1 MLAVVKDPA
10 KRGIL
15 LEEVPVPAVSPWE
28 VLVRVRAAGICG
40 SDQRIY
46 QEVHPTRRRRFIIGH
61 EIAGEVVAT
70 GERVAEAP
78 ALAPGTRVAI
88 EICIGCGICRHCK
101 VGRVNLCEKLEEF
114 GVTVDGGMTEFVAV
128 PARNI
133 HRLPARLGFTKA
145 VLADPLAC
153 VIRGLE
159 TRPPMSGSTSNSWI
173 AVLGP
178 GQMGLLATQ
187 VIKRILRAR
196 VVVVGT
202 RDDRLEVART
212 MGADE
217 VVNLRETDPVAA
229 VRELT
234 DGGADFVY
242 EAAGTA
248 EALDQG
254 IAMARKGGTVVM
266 LTVHKRVH
274 VDLEPAVRGELSLVG
289 AICYS
294 YREYER
300 ALALLAE
307 DRIEVEPLLRHTFPL
322 EQAQEAFDFVLSRQG
337 VKAILTVGPGGGAGP
352 AAAGREYDPMQAG
365 R

>member
-10 KRGIL
+10 RRGIL
-15 LEEVPVPAVSPWE
+15 LEDVPVPGISPWE
-28 VLVRVRAAGICG
+28 ALVRVRAVGICG

-46 QEVHPTRRRRFIIGH
+46 QDVSPGRRRRFILGH
-61 EIAGEVVAT
+61 EIAGEVVAV
-70 GERVAEAP
+70 GERVTDVPVGA
-78 ALAPGTRVAI
+78 RVAI
-88 EICIGCGICRHCK
+88 EICVGCGICRHCK
-101 VGRVNLCEKLEEF
+101 VGRVNLCEKLEEL
-114 GVTVDGGMTEFVAV
+114 GVTVDGGMTEFVAA

-133 HRLPARLGFTKA
+133 HRLPDTLSFRTA

-159 TRPPMSGSTSNSWI
+159 MVPVISGSWV

-178 GQMGLLATQ
+178 GQMGLLAVQ
-187 VIKRILRAR
+187 VLKRILRAR

-202 RDDRLEVART
+202 RPDRLALARK

-217 VVNLRETDPVAA
+217 VVNLGEVDPVAA

-242 EAAGTA
+242 EVAGSA
-248 EALDQG
+248 RALDQAIG
-254 IAMARKGGTVVM
+254 MARKGGAVVM
-266 LTVHKRVH
+266 LTVHREVQIN
-274 VDLEPAVRGELSLVG
+274 LEPAVRGELHLMG

-300 ALALLAE
+300 ALALLTE
-307 DRIEVEPLLRHTFPL
+307 GELDVDPLLAHVFPL
-322 EQAQEAFDFVLSRQG
+322 ARAPEAFEFVLTRQG
-337 VKAILTVGPGGGAGP
+337 IKAIFELTP
-352 AAAGREYDPMQAG
+352 
-365 R
+365 

>member
-10 KRGIL
+10 KLGIL
-15 LEEVPVPAVSPWE
+15 LEEVPVPAISPWE
-28 VLVRVRAAGICG
+28 ARVRVRAVGICG

-46 QEVHPTRRRRFIIGH
+46 NDVHPGRRKRFILGH
-61 EIAGEVVAT
+61 EIAGDVAAV
-70 GERVAEAP
+70 GERVTEVRVGDA
-78 ALAPGTRVAI
+78 VAI
-88 EICIGCGICRHCK
+88 EICVGCGICRHCK
-101 VGRVNLCEKLEEF
+101 VGRVNLCEKLEEL
-114 GVTVDGGMTEFVAV
+114 GVTMDGGMTEFVAA

-133 HRLPARLGFTKA
+133 HRLPDGLAYRTV

-159 TRPPMSGSTSNSWI
+159 MVPVTSGSWV

-178 GQMGLLATQ
+178 GQMGLLAVQ
-187 VIKRILRAR
+187 VLKRILRAR
-196 VVVVGT
+196 IVAVGT
-202 RDDRLEVART
+202 RTDRLALARR

-217 VVNLRETDPVAA
+217 VVNLQEADAVAA

-242 EAAGTA
+242 EAAGSA
-248 EALDQG
+248 LALDQA
-254 IAMARKGGTVVM
+254 IAMARKGGSVVM
-266 LTVHKRVH
+266 LTVHKQVQ
-274 VDLEPAVRGELSLVG
+274 VNLEPAVRGELHLVG

-307 DRIEVEPLLRHTFPL
+307 GKLDVEPLLTHVFRLP
-322 EQAQEAFDFVLSRQG
+322 QAQEAFEFVLGRRG
-337 VKAILTVGPGGGAGP
+337 IKAIFEIGSPVPS
-352 AAAGREYDPMQAG
+352 
-365 R
+365 

>member
-10 KRGIL
+10 KRGVV
-15 LEEVPVPAVSPWE
+15 LEDVPVPTVGPWE
-28 VLVRVRAAGICG
+28 VLVGVRAAGICG

-46 QEVHPTRRRRFIIGH
+46 GEVNPSRRRRFVIGH
-61 EIAGEVVAT
+61 EIAGEVVAV
-70 GERVAEAP
+70 GERMTEVPLGA
-78 ALAPGTRVAI
+78 RVAV

-101 VGRVNLCEKLEEF
+101 VGRVNLCEKLEEL
-114 GVTVDGGMTEFVAV
+114 GVTIDGGMTEFVAV

-133 HRLPARLGFTKA
+133 HILPPGLAFETA

-159 TRPPMSGSTSNSWI
+159 MITVTSGSWV

-196 VVVVGT
+196 VVVIGT
-202 RDDRLEVART
+202 RNDRLALARE

-217 VVNLRETDPVAA
+217 VVNVREGDPVAA
-229 VRELT
+229 VRDLT

-242 EAAGTA
+242 EAAGNA
-248 EALDQG
+248 EALGQG
-254 IAMARKGGTVVM
+254 IAMARKGGAVVM
-266 LTVHKRVH
+266 LTVHKQVQ
-274 VDLEPAVRGELSLVG
+274 VDLEPAVRGELHLVG

-294 YREYER
+294 YREYQR
-300 ALALLAE
+300 ALALLAQGGV
-307 DRIEVEPLLRHTFPL
+307 DVGPLTRHVFPL
-322 EQAQEAFDFVLSRQG
+322 DQAQEAFDFVLSRHG
-337 VKAILTVGPGGGAGP
+337 VKAILSVPGGSEGGDPGGDGAK
-352 AAAGREYDPMQAG
+352 R
-365 R
+365 

>member
-1 MLAVVKDPA
+1 MLAVIKDPT
-10 KRGIL
+10 KRGVIL
-15 LEEVPVPAVSPWE
+15 EDVPVPQVGPWE

-46 QEVHPTRRRRFIIGH
+46 GEVHPGRRRRFIIGH
-61 EIAGEVVAT
+61 EIAGEVADV
-70 GERVAEAP
+70 GERVTEVPRGA
-78 ALAPGTRVAI
+78 RVGV
-88 EICIGCGICRHCK
+88 EICVGCGICRYCK

-133 HRLPARLGFTKA
+133 HLLPPTLPFEKA

-159 TRPPMSGSTSNSWI
+159 VIPVLSGSWVT
-173 AVLGP
+173 VLGP

-196 VVVVGT
+196 VIMVGT
-202 RDDRLEVART
+202 RADRLALAKA

-217 VVNLRETDPVAA
+217 TVNVHQVDPVAA

-242 EAAGTA
+242 EAAGNPQ
-248 EALDQG
+248 ALDQG
-254 IAMARKGGTVVM
+254 IAMARKGGSVVM
-266 LTVHKRVH
+266 LTVHRQVQ
-274 VDLEPAVRGELSLVG
+274 VNLEPAVRGELHLVG

-300 ALALLAE
+300 ALGLLAE
-307 DRIEVEPLLRHTFPL
+307 DRIDVEPLLAHRFPL
-322 EQAQEAFDFVLSRQG
+322 HQAQEAFDFVLSRQG
-337 VKAILTVGPGGGAGP
+337 IKAILQVPGHEGAAKG
-352 AAAGREYDPMQAG
+352 AVR
-365 R
+365 

>member
-10 KRGIL
+10 KRGVV
-15 LEEVPVPAVSPWE
+15 LEDVPVPTVGPWE

-46 QEVHPTRRRRFIIGH
+46 SEVNPARRRRFILGH
-61 EIAGEVVAT
+61 EIAGEVVAV
-70 GERVAEAP
+70 GERVTEVPLGASV
-78 ALAPGTRVAI
+78 GV

-101 VGRVNLCEKLEEF
+101 VGRVNLCEKLEEL
-114 GVTVDGGMTEFVAV
+114 GVTVDGGMTELVAV

-133 HRLPARLGFTKA
+133 HVLPAGLPFEAA
-145 VLADPLAC
+145 VFADPLAC

-159 TRPPMSGSTSNSWI
+159 MITVTSGSWV

-196 VVVVGT
+196 VVVIGT
-202 RDDRLEVART
+202 RDDRLAIARE

-217 VVNLRETDPVAA
+217 VINLRERDAVAA
-229 VRELT
+229 VRDLT

-248 EALDQG
+248 EALGQA
-254 IAMARKGGTVVM
+254 IAMARKGGSVVM
-266 LTVHKRVH
+266 LTVHKQVQ
-274 VDLEPAVRGELSLVG
+274 VDLEPAVRGELHLVG

-294 YREYER
+294 YREYQR
-300 ALALLAE
+300 ALALLARGQV
-307 DRIEVEPLLRHTFPL
+307 DVSLLMQRTFPL
-322 EQAQEAFDFVLSRQG
+322 DQAQEAFEFVMSRQG
-337 VKAILTVGPGGGAGP
+337 VKAILVRPG
-352 AAAGREYDPMQAG
+352 R
-365 R
+365 

>member
-10 KRGIL
+10 KRGIV
-15 LEEVPVPAVSPWE
+15 LEDVPVPTVGPWE

-46 QEVHPTRRRRFIIGH
+46 NEVNPARRRRFIIGH
-61 EIAGEVVAT
+61 EIAGEVVAV
-70 GERVAEAP
+70 GERLSDVPLGAAVA
-78 ALAPGTRVAI
+78 V

-101 VGRVNLCEKLEEF
+101 VGRINLCEKLEEL
-114 GVTVDGGMTEFVAV
+114 GVTVDGGMTELVAV

-133 HRLPARLGFTKA
+133 HLLPPGLAFETA

-159 TRPPMSGSTSNSWI
+159 MITVTSGAWV

-196 VVVVGT
+196 VVVIGT
-202 RDDRLEVART
+202 RDDRLALARG

-217 VVNLRETDPVAA
+217 VVNVRERDAVEA

-242 EAAGTA
+242 EAAGSA
-248 EALDQG
+248 EALGQG
-254 IAMARKGGTVVM
+254 IAMARKGGAVVM
-266 LTVHKRVH
+266 LTVHKRVE
-274 VDLEPAVRGELSLVG
+274 VDLEPAVRGELHLVG

-294 YREYER
+294 YREYQR
-300 ALALLAE
+300 ALGLLAQGRV
-307 DRIEVEPLLRHTFPL
+307 DVEPLTRHVFPL
-322 EQAQEAFDFVLSRQG
+322 DQAQEAFEFVLSRQG
-337 VKAILTVGPGGGAGP
+337 VKAILAVSGGETSG
-352 AAAGREYDPMQAG
+352 QA
-365 R
+365 RADTLKR

>member
-1 MLAVVKDPA
+1 MTRPAQGLMLAVVKDPA
-10 KRGIL
+10 KRGVS
-15 LEEVPVPAVSPWE
+15 LEEVPVPSVGPWE
-28 VLVRVRAAGICG
+28 VLVRVRAVGICG

-46 QEVHPTRRRRFIIGH
+46 AETSPARRRRFVIGH
-61 EIAGEVVAT
+61 EIAGVVVAV
-70 GERVAEAP
+70 GERVSEV
-78 ALAPGTRVAI
+78 ALGARVGI

-128 PARNI
+128 PARNV
-133 HRLPARLGFTKA
+133 HRLPPALSFEKA

-159 TRPPMSGSTSNSWI
+159 VIPVASGSWVT
-173 AVLGP
+173 VLGP

-196 VVVVGT
+196 VIVVGT
-202 RDDRLEVART
+202 RADRLAIARA

-217 VVNLRETDPVAA
+217 TVNVREGDPVAA

-242 EAAGTA
+242 EAAGSA
-248 EALDQG
+248 QALDQG
-254 IAMARKGGTVVM
+254 IAMARKGGAVIM
-266 LTVHKRVH
+266 LTVHKRVQ
-274 VDLEPAVRGELSLVG
+274 VDLEPAVRGELHLVG

-307 DRIEVEPLLRHTFPL
+307 DRLDVGPLLRHTFPL
-322 EQAQEAFDFVLSRQG
+322 AQAQEAFDFVLSRQG
-337 VKAILTVGPGGGAGP
+337 IKAILLVPEAEAAPTGP
-352 AAAGREYDPMQAG
+352 
-365 R
+365 